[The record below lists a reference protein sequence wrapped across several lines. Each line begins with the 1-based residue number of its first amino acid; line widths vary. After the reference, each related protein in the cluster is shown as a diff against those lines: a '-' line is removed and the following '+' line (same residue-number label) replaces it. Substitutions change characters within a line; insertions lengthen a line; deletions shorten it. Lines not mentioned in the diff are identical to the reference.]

1 MKDLRENQFTY
12 KNIIDLGFIVQDE
25 HDRVYE
31 NTHGYC
37 YSIITLDLTKKIYLD
52 WEKDTKECTLNR
64 IDNNDDCNIL
74 KTINIRNMEHLLEII
89 NFFKD

>member
-12 KNIIDLGFIVQDE
+12 KDIIDLGFSVQDE
-25 HDRVYE
+25 HDVVYE
-31 NTHGYC
+31 RTHGYG
-37 YSIITLDLTKKIYLD
+37 YSIINLHLTKKIYLD

-64 IDNNDDCNIL
+64 IDNNKDCNIL
-74 KTINIRNMEHLLEII
+74 AKLEIRDMEHLMEII